1 MRSIVDVRLLTW
13 KVVRSLHQDGLW
25 ATFRKCLE
33 YLRDDSTTANEFDLK
48 YGTDTGGIEPLW
60 KFKICSPNA
69 RFGASYQATQENELA
84 NALEFLR
91 ENLKT
96 FTFIDLGC
104 GKGRTLLVASNLGF
118 RQVIGV
124 EFVSQFVE
132 IARTNLAKRRI
143 ANAVVLCADAA
154 EFRFPNSDTVVYL
167 YNPFSQDVLSKV
179 IVNLHESFSKQRIYV
194 IYKVPRFAE
203 VIDSSGFLRRFGC
216 PPAARN
222 IQIWSVAK

>member
-1 MRSIVDVRLLTW
+1 VDVRLLTRM
-13 KVVRSLHQDGLW
+13 VVRSLHQDGLW
-25 ATFRKCLE
+25 ATFRKCLR
-33 YLRDDSTTANEFDLK
+33 YLRDDGTTVNEFDLK
-48 YGTDTGGIEPLW
+48 YGTDTGGIKPLW
-60 KFKICSPNA
+60 RFKICSPNA
-69 RFGASYQATQENELA
+69 RFGASYQATPENELA
-84 NALEFLR
+84 DALDFLR

-124 EFVSQFVE
+124 EFVSELVE
-132 IARTNLAKRRI
+132 IARTNLAKRGI
-143 ANAVVLCADAA
+143 SNAVVLHADAA

-167 YNPFSQDVLSKV
+167 YNPFSQDVLRKV
-179 IVNLHESFSKQRIYV
+179 IVNLRECLSEQRVYI

-203 VIDSSGFLRRFGC
+203 ILDSSGFLSRFGYQS
-216 PPAARN
+216 AARN